1 MLCVLS
7 ANEMHDWP
15 PIRKESSL
23 VIACWMGHRGTF
35 SMEVQDAHQSPGAV
49 CEKLLILHGGPIQQV
64 LQSYRHYSY
73 Q

>member
-1 MLCVLS
+1 
-7 ANEMHDWP
+7 
-15 PIRKESSL
+15 
-23 VIACWMGHRGTF
+23 MGHRGTF